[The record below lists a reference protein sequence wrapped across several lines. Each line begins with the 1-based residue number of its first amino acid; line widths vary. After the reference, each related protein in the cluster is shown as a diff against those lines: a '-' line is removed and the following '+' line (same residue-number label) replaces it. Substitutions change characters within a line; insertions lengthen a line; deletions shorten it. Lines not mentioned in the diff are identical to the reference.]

1 MLNNINSRKSIVQEV
16 ETLVIRK
23 PFAFFSGLIDGIIG
37 HAAVDENGLIQ
48 SAYIQKHRSLF
59 RLYTADRMQ
68 KFEEKSRPL
77 RQQGESLLFE
87 YDLFRRELE
96 SYPASPGTTK
106 SMSVEEI
113 RQADRFDA
121 ERLAL
126 MEQIVSVSE
135 ELISIHNS
143 IQSLKLKADEDL
155 ISLADRWKAA
165 FASYSKGVLL
175 LKHTPVRESMIP
187 QLEYDTST
195 AYRRQI
201 DDSFSQLLARIGEVK
216 SITEKEENIKNEI
229 IKEKIA

>member
-1 MLNNINSRKSIVQEV
+1 
-16 ETLVIRK
+16 
-23 PFAFFSGLIDGIIG
+23 
-37 HAAVDENGLIQ
+37 
-48 SAYIQKHRSLF
+48 
-59 RLYTADRMQ
+59 
-68 KFEEKSRPL
+68 
-77 RQQGESLLFE
+77 
-87 YDLFRRELE
+87 
-96 SYPASPGTTK
+96 
-106 SMSVEEI
+106 MSVEEI

-216 SITEKEENIKNEI
+216 SITEKEETIKNEI

>member
-1 MLNNINSRKSIVQEV
+1 MNNINSHKSIAQEV
-16 ETLVIRK
+16 ETLLIRK

-59 RLYTADRMQ
+59 QFYTAGRMQ
-68 KFEEKSRPL
+68 KLEEKSRPFL
-77 RQQGESLLFE
+77 QQGERLLFE
-87 YDLFRRELE
+87 YDLFRRELKNYPVSPAATE
-96 SYPASPGTTK
+96 SMTVAK
-106 SMSVEEI
+106 I
-113 RQADRFDA
+113 RQADRLNT

-126 MEQIVSVSE
+126 TEQIVAVSE

-175 LKHTPVRESMIP
+175 LKHTPVRENMIP

-195 AYRRQI
+195 AYSRQI
-201 DDSFSQLLARIGEVK
+201 DDSFHHLLVRIEEVK
-216 SITEKEENIKNEI
+216 TLTEKEDVNNE
-229 IKEKIA
+229 KEEIA

>member
-1 MLNNINSRKSIVQEV
+1 MLNNINPRKSIVQEV
-16 ETLVIRK
+16 ETLLIRK

-77 RQQGESLLFE
+77 RQQGENLLFE

-113 RQADRFDA
+113 RQADRLDA

-126 MEQIVSVSE
+126 TEQIVSVSE

-143 IQSLKLKADEDL
+143 LQSLKLKADEDL

-201 DDSFSQLLARIGEVK
+201 DDSFCHLLARIEEVK
-216 SITEKEENIKNEI
+216 AVTEKEDVNNEI
-229 IKEKIA
+229 IKEEIA